1 MELRRYLDPR
11 TTWNDTSEVDK
22 VRLYTR
28 QSFVTI
34 VVALAVASVTESI
47 TGGVW
52 VAAIGIVVSSVAT
65 ILTIRRLPKLG
76 GTDPGDARWPLAASV
91 VAGVVA
97 GVVGGQPTLWIWVV
111 VIISIPICAMI
122 SLRMSMLA
130 AVAVGVAAY
139 AVNFGFFGGFV
150 GIFIVVAMAGSVHL
164 SIWLLRIVSE
174 LDASRHAASA
184 LSVAEERLRFSR
196 DLHDVVGRA
205 LSAIAV
211 KSELAAALS
220 RRGDERAAAQMD
232 EVRDLAQTSMTE
244 ARQLARGY
252 RQVDLVA
259 EIDGA
264 RSLLNA
270 AGIDTDTVGSVDT
283 LKPEYTEA
291 AAWVVR
297 EGATNVLRHSDAT
310 RCRIGLSE
318 NGVTMTNDRPHEARS
333 TDGTGLKGLRERLAA
348 VGGTLDVTRTA
359 EEFTLSASFPATVAS

>member
-11 TTWNDTSEVDK
+11 TTWKDTTEVDK

-28 QSFVTI
+28 QSFI
-34 VVALAVASVTESI
+34 SIIVALLVAAVTDTVSRGEWATAVAM
-47 TGGVW
+47 
-52 VAAIGIVVSSVAT
+52 AVSAT
-65 ILTIRRLPKLG
+65 TAVIAIRRMPRLG
-76 GTDPGDARWPLAASV
+76 GTARGDIRWPVALC
-91 VAGVVA
+91 VAGSVTA
-97 GVVGGQPTLWIWVV
+97 GITSSAPALWIWALL
-111 VIISIPICAMI
+111 ITSIPISAMMT
-122 SLRMSMLA
+122 LR
-130 AVAVGVAAY
+130 VAALT
-139 AVNFGFFGGFV
+139 AVVVGAGTIATRFGVLGGVIACFV
-150 GIFIVVAMAGSVHL
+150 VLAMAASTHL

-211 KSELAAALS
+211 KSELAATLS
-220 RRGDERAAAQMD
+220 RRGDDRAASQMD
-232 EVRDLAQTSMTE
+232 EVRDLAHQSMTE

-252 RQVDLVA
+252 RQIDLVA

-270 AGIDTDTVGSVDT
+270 AGIETDTVGNADT
-283 LKPEYTEA
+283 LDPAYTEA

-310 RCRIGLSE
+310 RCRIGLSQ
-318 NGVTMTNDRPHEARS
+318 NGVTMTNDRPHAVRS
-333 TDGTGLKGLRERLAA
+333 SDGTGLAGLRERLAA
-348 VGGTLDVTRTA
+348 VDGTLDVACTA
-359 EEFTLSASFPATVAS
+359 DEFTLFAAFPATVAS